1 MAQSSQNSIVGIQAA
16 AGSSIPQRS
25 STPSRLPQRQAQT
38 SLRPSSPLTSLL
50 RPPSSLLH
58 PPSSYSDMPIPSISK
73 GHPSSQ
79 NATPKRKAK
88 TLVDYFIAQA
98 AQNVMKKI
106 EANPLQRHSS
116 PTAQSPSLQ
125 AQTK

>member
-1 MAQSSQNSIVGIQAA
+1 MAQSSQNFIVGIQAA
-16 AGSSIPQRS
+16 AGSSITQRS

-38 SLRPSSPLTSLL
+38 SLRPSSPLTRL

-79 NATPKRKAK
+79 NATPKRKVK

-106 EANPLQRHSS
+106 EANPLQKPHSS